1 MLTGSPPA
9 VSSDSDGRY
18 FAWLMVGY
26 PIAWAVGL
34 GPVIFM
40 IAAVPMIY
48 WLIRHRPIRLPKGTV
63 FFLVFLIMVAGSAV
77 QLTSLG
83 RSALYVMRA
92 AWYVCAFIA
101 FVYLAN
107 QRGPTL
113 KRNLVRALIGLWAL
127 IVVGGYGAILAPE
140 LSWRAPFSA
149 LLPTLIAEDE
159 FVADLINPRMA
170 EIQSFPWE
178 HVVLYRPAAPFPY
191 TNAWG
196 SSFALLFPFLLA
208 AWYDRSVGLSRWLL
222 AVLAGVGMV
231 PFYVALNRG
240 AWASL
245 GFGLIYGFV
254 RWSWINRNLVP
265 LASMAIVVAMAL
277 PLSVVTGVAA
287 TAQERLAARTEA
299 SDETRASIYI
309 ETTTQSLSSPLIG
322 FATPRP
328 NPANPTG
335 PPLGTHGQLWAVM
348 FAHGI
353 VAMVAYAMIFVRG
366 FLFATGSGPV
376 AHWAKVSLFIG
387 ILQLPI
393 YGHLPLQIFI
403 LVAAVIMASWE
414 DRWWRPRWMMRNR
427 RIRVPVPEPAA
438 VPR

>member
-1 MLTGSPPA
+1 MLNRSPL
-9 VSSDSDGRY
+9 SLRQDSDGRY
-18 FAWLMVGY
+18 FTWLLVGY
-26 PIAWAVGL
+26 PFAWAIGL
-34 GPVIFM
+34 GPLIFLV
-40 IAAVPMIY
+40 AAVPMAY
-48 WLIRHRPIRLPKGTV
+48 WLIQQRPIRLPKGTI
-63 FFLVFLIMVAGSAV
+63 FFLVFLILMAGSAV

-83 RSALYVMRA
+83 RSALYLLRA
-92 AWYVCAFIA
+92 SWYVSAFIA

-113 KRNLVRALIGLWAL
+113 KRNLVRALIGLWVL
-127 IVVGGYGAILAPE
+127 IVVGGYGAILAPQ
-140 LSWRAPFSA
+140 LSWRAPLGA
-149 LLPTLIAEDE
+149 VLPG
-159 FVADLINPRMA
+159 FVARDDFVTDLINPRVA

-178 HVVLYRPAAPFPY
+178 NIVLYRPAAPFPY

-208 AWYDRSVGLSRWLL
+208 AWYDRSIGLPRWLL
-222 AVLAGVGMV
+222 AGLAAVGMV
-231 PFYVALNRG
+231 PFYTALNRG

-254 RWSWINRNLVP
+254 RWSWLNRNLVP
-265 LASMAIVVAMAL
+265 LASVALLVAMAL
-277 PLSVVTGVAA
+277 PLSVVTGLAS
-287 TAQERLAARTEA
+287 TAQERLDARTEA

-309 ETTTQSLSSPLIG
+309 ETTLQSLRSPLIG
-322 FATPRP
+322 YGSPRP

-353 VAMVAYAMIFVRG
+353 VAMVAYVMIFVRG
-366 FLFATGSGPV
+366 FLFSSGSGPV

-414 DRWWRPRWMMRNR
+414 DRWWRPRWMVRGR
-427 RIRVPVPEPAA
+427 TAQAPLPEPVA
-438 VPR
+438 VP